1 MTESSREGNGQRI
14 ELSVVPVASRNG
26 PPRVQATGQ
35 ARYCA
40 FCGAEVGQEGAPER
54 FGEIFCSDAH
64 AEEFVKGVRAVRVQ
78 TPVGGGAEVQRADET
93 APEQSTGAAKPRDW
107 KMALKMAAC
116 CGAPLLA
123 LVVLAGGGG
132 ALFGSAGASGDL
144 FTTLQIE
151 RFTPPRRAKPFALP
165 TLEGKTVGGPW
176 GSAEAIQ

>member
-1 MTESSREGNGQRI
+1 MPEPSREGNGHRI

-26 PPRVQATGQ
+26 PPPFQVTGQ

-54 FGEIFCSDAH
+54 FGEIFCSGPH
-64 AEEFVKGVRAVRVQ
+64 AEEFVKGVRATRAQIAVA
-78 TPVGGGAEVQRADET
+78 GGGEVQRADGT
-93 APEQSTGAAKPRDW
+93 TPEPPTGAAKHWDL

-132 ALFGSAGASGDL
+132 ALLGAAGALLPLLALLACPLGMYFMMRGRSTAHQHQPRGDDHD
-144 FTTLQIE
+144 
-151 RFTPPRRAKPFALP
+151 K
-165 TLEGKTVGGPW
+165 
-176 GSAEAIQ
+176 

>member
-1 MTESSREGNGQRI
+1 MDMTESSREGNGQRI

-26 PPRVQATGQ
+26 PPPVRATGQ

-40 FCGAEVGQEGAPER
+40 FCGTEVGQGGAPER

-64 AEEFVKGVRAVRVQ
+64 AEEFVTGVRAVRVQ
-78 TPVGGGAEVQRADET
+78 AT
-93 APEQSTGAAKPRDW
+93 APEQPTGAAKPWDW

-132 ALFGSAGASGDL
+132 ALLGAAGSL
-144 FTTLQIE
+144 L
-151 RFTPPRRAKPFALP
+151 PFLAFLACP
-165 TLEGKTVGGPW
+165 LGMYFMMRGTSKGHQQQPKDKD
-176 GSAEAIQ
+176 QDK

>member
-1 MTESSREGNGQRI
+1 MTESSREGDGQRI
-14 ELSVVPVASRNG
+14 ELSAMPVASRNG
-26 PPRVQATGQ
+26 PPSVRATGQ

-64 AEEFVKGVRAVRVQ
+64 AEEFVTGVRAVRVQ
-78 TPVGGGAEVQRADET
+78 TGVAGGAEVQRTDGT
-93 APEQSTGAAKPRDW
+93 APEQPTGAAKPWDW

-132 ALFGSAGASGDL
+132 ALLGAAGSL
-144 FTTLQIE
+144 
-151 RFTPPRRAKPFALP
+151 LP
-165 TLEGKTVGGPW
+165 VLAFLACPIGMYFMMRGMSKGHQQQPKDKDQGK
-176 GSAEAIQ
+176 